1 MHGVFDSPSVY
12 RNRCPLRQDIAWA
25 LLGANYTSGIDAKEQ
40 IRITKH
46 FIHPRFDEKTKE
58 FDFAVHQ
65 LETPSQQTPVRVD
78 WDDDIFTAPN
88 TKAWIRGYGD
98 TKLDGKRSETLLQTQ
113 VTIWPTSTCNDAL
126 REVDAATMLCAG
138 GKNQDTCHGDS
149 GGPLTV
155 MINNH
160 EELAGLTS
168 WGLGCAKQGYP
179 GVYARLSVAKNFV
192 ESIVASPDVQCTN
205 RPSLA

>member
-1 MHGVFDSPSVY
+1 MPSIFF
-12 RNRCPLRQDIAWA
+12 PLALTFALATETMGSLHLDIVGGDVVPPSSFPNYIAILTNDPPTSGMKCMGSLIAPQFIVTAAHCVKTLAWA

-113 VTIWPTSTCNDAL
+113 VTI
-126 REVDAATMLCAG
+126 
-138 GKNQDTCHGDS
+138 
-149 GGPLTV
+149 
-155 MINNH
+155 
-160 EELAGLTS
+160 
-168 WGLGCAKQGYP
+168 
-179 GVYARLSVAKNFV
+179 
-192 ESIVASPDVQCTN
+192 
-205 RPSLA
+205 